1 MKNINL
7 KLIILLI
14 LSHSV
19 LILFNPLLNW
29 ILVDMYPHSIINIST
44 NYIIDPNSSLHGE
57 VNTNSSRTESK
68 DLASTLTQQIQNIFK
83 ATEGADVTQD
93 ASEEAAEQA
102 AVEAN
107 NHALF
112 NDLSHIMG

>member
-7 KLIILLI
+7 KFIILLI
-14 LSHSV
+14 LLP
-19 LILFNPLLNW
+19 LILITFNPLLNLTL
-29 ILVDMYPHSIINIST
+29 IDMYPNTIIKIST

-57 VNTNSSRTESK
+57 ENINSLGTESK

-83 ATEGADVTQD
+83 ATEGTKSTQD
-93 ASEEAAEQA
+93 VSEEAAEQV